1 MIVWQRY
8 KEKQKHGQA
17 RRDMVICSWER
28 DRVIERVVNNTLYR
42 EKDR

>member
-1 MIVWQRY
+1 MADVLR
-8 KEKQKHGQA
+8 ETEHGQT

-28 DRVIERVVNNTLYR
+28 ERVIERVVNNTLYR